1 MLGFPFLIV
10 YGILWFGFWLMRH
23 FFGVHVSDDVAIAI
37 LAGSA
42 IYYVNLIAGL
52 RRKVER
58 LEDRQRKSELN
69 SRRTVPG
76 WAWNEQE
83 GI

>member
-42 IYYVNLIAGL
+42 IIIASVVAVTSAKVSS
-52 RRKVER
+52 RKPAV
-58 LEDRQRKSELN
+58 SELE
-69 SRRTVPG
+69 TVG
-76 WAWNEQE
+76 D
-83 GI
+83 